1 MKSNALLSTVIPLV
15 EETLRIVGGAAAKGS
30 AVFTECL
37 TKPVSNGWILLEA
50 ELATAAYAAY
60 IDLNAAM
67 TASQSAVMAY
77 LDSEPE
83 VVAAIEQ
90 QLFKHSSTSYIDY
103 LDRAF
108 QVLSDSQAAIYKRD
122 EDLIQAHAQIAK
134 SAINKLS
141 GLANITNERLACI
154 AQYAGESF
162 E

>member
-67 TASQSAVMAY
+67 TASQS
-77 LDSEPE
+77 
-83 VVAAIEQ
+83 
-90 QLFKHSSTSYIDY
+90 
-103 LDRAF
+103 
-108 QVLSDSQAAIYKRD
+108 
-122 EDLIQAHAQIAK
+122 
-134 SAINKLS
+134 
-141 GLANITNERLACI
+141 
-154 AQYAGESF
+154 
-162 E
+162 